1 MTGFE
6 TGTAPTPRRPV
17 IMWDLVLTIV
27 LLVLM
32 TVGGLALAFF
42 AFLLLAF
49 GGDSCGASST
59 CDYDV
64 MTTGAFAAIGG
75 VVLVGLVALIGAI
88 VMLVLRRIAFWI
100 PLVGIALM
108 IAAFWIGASISSSG
122 VRPMSG

>member
-1 MTGFE
+1 MAE
-6 TGTAPTPRRPV
+6 TAAPARRPV
-17 IMWDLVLTIV
+17 IVWDLVVTVV
-27 LLVLM
+27 LLVVM
-32 TVGGLALAFF
+32 TLGGLALAFF

-64 MTTGAFAAIGG
+64 MTNGAFAAIGG
-75 VVLVGLVALIGAI
+75 VVLVGLLALVGAI

-100 PLVGIALM
+100 PLVGIVLM

-122 VRPMSG
+122 VRPMTG

>member
-1 MTGFE
+1 MTATE
-6 TGTAPTPRRPV
+6 APGRRPV
-17 IMWDLVLTIV
+17 IVWDLVLTIV

-32 TVGGLALAFF
+32 VGGGLLLAVF

-64 MTTGAFAAIGG
+64 MTTGAFTAVGG
-75 VVLVGLVALIGAI
+75 VILVGLVALVGA
-88 VMLVLRRIAFWI
+88 VVLLVLRRIAFWV

-108 IAAFWIGASISSSG
+108 VAAFWIGASISSSG

>member
-1 MTGFE
+1 MAE
-6 TGTAPTPRRPV
+6 TAAPARRPV
-17 IMWDLVLTIV
+17 IVWDLVVTVV
-27 LLVLM
+27 LLVVM
-32 TVGGLALAFF
+32 TLGGLALAFF

-64 MTTGAFAAIGG
+64 MTNGAFAAIGG
-75 VVLVGLVALIGAI
+75 VVLVGLLALVGAI

-122 VRPMSG
+122 VRPISG

>member
-1 MTGFE
+1 MIE
-6 TGTAPTPRRPV
+6 TAAPARRPV
-17 IMWDLVLTIV
+17 IVWDLVATIV

-64 MTTGAFAAIGG
+64 MTTGAFAAVGG
-75 VVLVGLVALIGAI
+75 VVLVGLLALVGAI

-100 PLVGIALM
+100 PLAGILLM

-122 VRPMSG
+122 VQPIAG

>member
-1 MTGFE
+1 MAE
-6 TGTAPTPRRPV
+6 TAAPAKRPV
-17 IMWDLVLTIV
+17 IVWDLVVTIV
-27 LLVLM
+27 LLVVM
-32 TVGGLALAFF
+32 TLGGLALAFF

-64 MTTGAFAAIGG
+64 MTNGAFAAIGG
-75 VVLVGLVALIGAI
+75 VVLAGLLAFVGAI

-100 PLVGIALM
+100 PLVGIVLM